1 MRTNLSGRIAAV
13 LVGLEGLGLAAL
25 TVREI
30 VAIASGDTGAIA
42 LSIALAVLT
51 LLGAAAVIA
60 FAFAIWRGQSWGRS
74 GGIVTQLLILAVA
87 LGAATGAF
95 ADPAA
100 ALALAALTLVGA
112 AAVVAFAVA
121 IWLGQSWGRSGGIVT
136 QLLILAVAL
145 GAATGSFA
153 DPSIA
158 WALAVPALIVLVLLV
173 LAVRDAG
180 RAARRSD

>member
-30 VAIASGDTGAIA
+30 VAIVSGDTGSIESA
-42 LSIALAVLT
+42 IALAVLT
-51 LLGAAAVIA
+51 LVGAAAVIA

-100 ALALAALTLVGA
+100 ALALAAP
-112 AAVVAFAVA
+112 AVV
-121 IWLGQSWGRSGGIVT
+121 
-136 QLLILAVAL
+136 
-145 GAATGSFA
+145 
-153 DPSIA
+153 
-158 WALAVPALIVLVLLV
+158 VLVLLV

-180 RAARRSD
+180 RAARRQRDEEADGQASGSA

>member
-30 VAIASGDTGAIA
+30 AAIATGDTDSMESA
-42 LSIALAVLT
+42 IALAVLT
-51 LLGAAAVIA
+51 LVGAVAVVA
-60 FAFAIWRGQSWGRS
+60 FALAIWRGQSWGRS

-95 ADPAA
+95 ADPG
-100 ALALAALTLVGA
+100 LGLLLAAP
-112 AAVVAFAVA
+112 AVV
-121 IWLGQSWGRSGGIVT
+121 
-136 QLLILAVAL
+136 
-145 GAATGSFA
+145 
-153 DPSIA
+153 
-158 WALAVPALIVLVLLV
+158 VLVLLV

-180 RAARRSD
+180 RAARRQQDDEPDGTAGT

>member
-25 TVREI
+25 TVREVI
-30 VAIASGDTGAIA
+30 AIATGDTE
-42 LSIALAVLT
+42 SIGSAV
-51 LLGAAAVIA
+51 
-60 FAFAIWRGQSWGRS
+60 
-74 GGIVTQLLILAVA
+74 
-87 LGAATGAF
+87 
-95 ADPAA
+95 
-100 ALALAALTLVGA
+100 ALAALTLVGA

-121 IWLGQSWGRSGGIVT
+121 IWLGQSWGRSGGIVA

-158 WALAVPALIVLVLLV
+158 WALAIPALIVLVLLV

>member
-30 VAIASGDTGAIA
+30 VAIAAGDTGSIESA
-42 LSIALAVLT
+42 IALAVLT
-51 LLGAAAVIA
+51 LVGAAAVIA

-87 LGAATGAF
+87 VGAATGAF
-95 ADPAA
+95 ADPAG
-100 ALALAALTLVGA
+100 ALALAAP
-112 AAVVAFAVA
+112 AVV
-121 IWLGQSWGRSGGIVT
+121 T
-136 QLLILAVAL
+136 
-145 GAATGSFA
+145 
-153 DPSIA
+153 
-158 WALAVPALIVLVLLV
+158 LVLLV

-180 RAARRSD
+180 RAARRRSEEEAGGQAPGA